1 MFIIYFTLIVLFLAL
16 YKDIKEGLRAA
27 LYDIVMFV
35 AWIISL
41 IARITERWTD
51 DTAR

>member
-1 MFIIYFTLIVLFLAL
+1 MFIIYFTLIVFFLAL

-35 AWIISL
+35 AWIITS
-41 IARITERWTD
+41 IARMTGRWTE
-51 DTAR
+51 DTAH

>member
-1 MFIIYFTLIVLFLAL
+1 MTIIYFTLMMFFLAL
-16 YKDIKEGLRAA
+16 YNDIKEGLRAA

-35 AWIISL
+35 AWIITA
-41 IARITERWTD
+41 IARMTGRWTD

>member
-1 MFIIYFTLIVLFLAL
+1 MTIIYFTLMMFFLAL

-41 IARITERWTD
+41 IARMTGRWMG
-51 DTAR
+51 DTAQ